1 MGMLDGLWEPQVEI
15 ALGVA
20 EPEALMLVVA
30 VILLVAQLVAVAVVV
45 AKVIS
50 LVELAVLDT

>member
-30 VILLVAQLVAVAVVV
+30 VILLVAQLVAVAVVG